1 MPTSKSMVVP
11 LAGRPRNLYL
21 DSSIVGNPLW
31 FPQFF
36 CWGHP
41 ISNLGWR
48 SWPFEALL
56 WWRGTCHPRRP
67 PLYMAMQGKSTLW
80 LPSQKLWRYMSMLCL
95 SLRRTVEYTTI
106 KSLIMIVSHAWRCS
120 SNSMVYPPIEGVL
133 GRTYQPDFQNPAKS
147 GVAMPVV
154 GGEDKYRITSL
165 ISA

>member
-1 MPTSKSMVVP
+1 
-11 LAGRPRNLYL
+11 
-21 DSSIVGNPLW
+21 
-31 FPQFF
+31 
-36 CWGHP
+36 
-41 ISNLGWR
+41 
-48 SWPFEALL
+48 
-56 WWRGTCHPRRP
+56 
-67 PLYMAMQGKSTLW
+67 
-80 LPSQKLWRYMSMLCL
+80 MLCL